1 MDTTKT
7 FSVLLIGGTGTTG
20 IPLTRLL
27 LSRANHNVLVTS
39 RRGQG
44 GVSSDLMNTY
54 GGRLEGVRFSWEDT
68 TTYGTLFVGKDGS
81 TRRIDAMYLIPPS
94 TVYTDRSAHDLVD
107 LAVSRD
113 VKRIVLVSDTVHEKG
128 DHSVGAQVHAH
139 LDELKR
145 AGKLETYAVLRPSW
159 FYVNLPGFEKEEIM
173 RHGRISSITEDGKMG
188 WADIET
194 VAETALRALVDDPSE
209 VFEQYIITGPE
220 ALSYDEVTSLLSRVL
235 NRSVVHHRV
244 TERELAEHYKTNMGL
259 SDGFVEF
266 YVNCD
271 RHVAAGKDEAIFNLE
286 TDPGKGIKRVK
297 GTKTLLEYLEDV
309 KHDFVD

>member
-1 MDTTKT
+1 MNTTKT
-7 FSVLLIGGTGTTG
+7 PSILLVGGTGTTG

-27 LSRANHNVLVTS
+27 LSRTNHNVLVTS

-44 GVSSDLMNTY
+44 GIPSDLLETY
-54 GGRLEGVRFSWEDT
+54 GGRLKGVRFSWEDT
-68 TTYGTLFVGKDGS
+68 STYRTLFEGKDGS
-81 TRRIDAMYLIPPS
+81 IQIHAMYLIPPF
-94 TVYTDRSAHDLVD
+94 TIYTDRNAQDLVD
-107 LAVSRD
+107 VAVSRD
-113 VKRIVLVSDTVHEKG
+113 LKRIVLVSDTVHEKG

-173 RHGRISSITEDGKMG
+173 GHGRISSITEDGKMG
-188 WADIET
+188 WTDIET
-194 VAETALRALVDDPSE
+194 VAETALRALVDEPSE

-235 NRSVVHHRV
+235 NRPVVHRRV

-271 RHVAAGKDEAIFNLE
+271 RHVAAGKDEAMFNLE
-286 TDPGKGIKRVK
+286 TNLEKGIKRVK
-297 GTKTLLEYLEDV
+297 GTKKLLEYLEDV
-309 KHDFVD
+309 KHDFVN